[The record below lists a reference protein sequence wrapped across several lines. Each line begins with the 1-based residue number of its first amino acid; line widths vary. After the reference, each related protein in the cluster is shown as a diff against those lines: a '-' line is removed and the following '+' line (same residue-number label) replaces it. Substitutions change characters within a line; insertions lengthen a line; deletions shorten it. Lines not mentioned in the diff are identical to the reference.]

1 MDMQEEKRGLWA
13 NIHAKRKR
21 IKAGSGERMR
31 KPGSKGA
38 PTDADFKAASRNEEV
53 HVKDTD
59 DYKLDKS
66 GKKVKAHKI
75 VFNKGEDDGKKGV
88 SEQMTKSYNRFVQ
101 EHTPDLTEEQLN
113 ELVAELQEVL
123 GKDDPAGKW
132 ISDFVH
138 SDNPKFAGKSKEK
151 RKQMALAA
159 YYAKMREEVEQT
171 NEENMKEELKGNQHK
186 LDKNKNG
193 KLDAHDFKLLRKEDA
208 EQVDE
213 AESHQAKTTMKHV
226 KNATAGEKK
235 AAKDI
240 KPGVAGYRDRIA
252 MLKSA
257 EARGGLKKEEVE
269 QVDEASTE
277 LPSSTHGSHSVKSKV
292 FSNKEGYHKD
302 DYVGMDTTIHKGT
315 VQHKDNSK
323 PTKFEVHNK
332 PNGLHWQTNHS
343 PEEKKAIAA
352 HLTKHKYFNA
362 KGFIGKDPANI
373 HEEVEQVDEAWPGTP
388 EYEKKFPKRVTGAG
402 ARHDIKA
409 TSTGVVAT
417 RRFAAD
423 DTAEKPENAPKR
435 GRGRPKKDKFAEA
448 VEFLMCLDEES
459 FDSLME
465 EGFDSFM
472 EHFEQLDEISKAT
485 LSSYVKKASDDAV
498 SQMSKTHRAYDQAQ
512 DAKERSKDPKLS
524 YARKGNEILFKSA
537 MSSAEKY
544 RSKSDKRLA
553 GINKA
558 ADRLSK

>member
-171 NEENMKEELKGNQHK
+171 NEENMKEQLKGNQHK
-186 LDKNKNG
+186 LDKNNNG
-193 KLDAHDFKLLRKEDA
+193 KLDKHDFKLLRKEDA

-269 QVDEASTE
+269 RVDEKAKWRSSSAAEANPEHDPEEYAHDKLSTGSPIRSKADKP
-277 LPSSTHGSHSVKSKV
+277 LPHGSIQSRRGAEVASSGPRKGMVTRKSAESLK
-292 FSNKEGYHKD
+292 SRIKANLNK
-302 DYVGMDTTIHKGT
+302 
-315 VQHKDNSK
+315 
-323 PTKFEVHNK
+323 
-332 PNGLHWQTNHS
+332 
-343 PEEKKAIAA
+343 
-352 HLTKHKYFNA
+352 
-362 KGFIGKDPANI
+362 
-373 HEEVEQVDEAWPGTP
+373 EEVERVDEVFPGTP

-448 VEFLMCLDEES
+448 VEFLMSLNEEQFNELTS
-459 FDSLME
+459 
-465 EGFDSFM
+465 EGFDAFFESFTNVV
-472 EHFEQLDEISKAT
+472 ESK
-485 LSSYVKKASDDAV
+485 
-498 SQMSKTHRAYDQAQ
+498 
-512 DAKERSKDPKLS
+512 
-524 YARKGNEILFKSA
+524 
-537 MSSAEKY
+537 
-544 RSKSDKRLA
+544 
-553 GINKA
+553 
-558 ADRLSK
+558 